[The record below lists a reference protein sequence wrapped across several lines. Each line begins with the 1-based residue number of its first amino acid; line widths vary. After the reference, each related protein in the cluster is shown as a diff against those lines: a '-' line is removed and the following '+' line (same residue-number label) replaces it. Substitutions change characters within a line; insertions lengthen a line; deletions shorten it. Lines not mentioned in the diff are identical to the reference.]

1 MPLLHTVEPDPITD
15 QPWHIRRGL
24 ILDGKRELKRLV
36 YSPTYGERS
45 CEAVSPNGYTCT
57 RQVDHPTWWKHVA
70 ADGWEILSVWGGGD
84 PPGVEGQFID
94 PEDGSPPDP
103 PDAAITKADIKIG
116 AVYKL
121 RDRVNKLQVI
131 GGTDDNMPRKDGLF
145 DVLDFTKREQRAVP
159 VEEIVPVEGLVLT
172 MEELGWTIDF
182 AQDLRKRIAG
192 QAVEKYHEGKWC
204 INGLRDGLRDL
215 GLPEYQPMQTGTLSI
230 QVPYQALSNA
240 TAGDV
245 KREFE
250 TAVAD
255 LVAQLKAFQFPEN
268 DNDIELRGSEI
279 AVQIIGVNRR

>member
-1 MPLLHTVEPDPITD
+1 MPLLHTVEPDPILD

-24 ILDGKRELKRLV
+24 VLDGKRDLQRLIYTPRFDGV
-36 YSPTYGERS
+36 SCGET
-45 CEAVSPNGYTCT
+45 SPNGYTCT
-57 RQVDHPTWWKHVA
+57 RPPGHPTWWKHVA

-84 PPGVEGQFID
+84 PPVAEGQLID

-103 PDAAITKADIKIG
+103 ADATITKADIKIG

-131 GGTDDNMPRKDGLF
+131 GGTDDNMPRKDGWL
-145 DVLDFTKREQRAVP
+145 DVLDLTRREQRAVP
-159 VEEIVPVEGLVLT
+159 VEEIVPVEGLTLT

-192 QAVEKYHEGKWC
+192 QAVDKYHEGKWC

-215 GLPEYQPMQTGTLSI
+215 GLPDYQPMQTGTLSI

-250 TAVAD
+250 TAVAH
-255 LVAQLKAFQFPEN
+255 LVAELKTFQFPEN
-268 DNDIELRGSEI
+268 DNDIELRGSEV
-279 AVQIIGVNRR
+279 AVQISGVNRR